1 MHLRLITVCMLLSVV
16 LHAAAKDFYAVL
28 SNGTVTFYYDDNKVS
43 RGGEDIYSTTPRFYD
58 EATKAVM
65 DASMADYAPS
75 FMTTWFYGCSALTSI
90 EGMEYLNTSEV
101 LQMNGLFQGCSSLT
115 SLDLTGFDTSN
126 VTTMNG
132 MFAGC
137 SSLTELDLSSFN
149 TSKVKDMGGIFAEC
163 SNLKTVYVDENKW
176 STAAVAN
183 ENGGNMALFY
193 GCGPLVGGN
202 GTKFSDT
209 NKEDLDYARVDKAGQ
224 PGYLTHKA
232 GPAVATA
239 EPYAVLSND
248 NTVLTFYYD
257 NKKESRGGGLSI
269 GPFNYVTSWNDYKK
283 KITTVVFDNSFADY
297 TELTSTYYWFA
308 FCENLTTVKGIENL
322 KTDNVTDMYA
332 MFWQCKS
339 LNSLDIS
346 GFKTDNVTNFN
357 NTFAGCS
364 SLTVLDVGHFNTE
377 KVTNMHCMFSD
388 CSGLTSL
395 DVSHFKTDNVV
406 YMGGL
411 FGGCSSL
418 TSIDIS
424 KFNTEK
430 VTDMSYMFRNCS
442 GLKKLDVTNLNT
454 EKVTDMYFM
463 FSGCSG
469 LKSLDLSNFNTA
481 NVTNMGFMF
490 SDCTNLETI
499 YVGKE
504 WSTAKVTS
512 DMYNDKRLFSQCS
525 KIVGGAGTV
534 YSADHTDYS
543 YARIDGGAENPGYFT
558 AKNATTTPSADAEP
572 YVVLSDNKV
581 LTFYYDNQRAARGGS
596 DIKARVTYNATYK
609 SYSTA
614 TTASF
619 DASFAKYRPTSTA
632 LWFCECS
639 SLTAIEGMQYLNTD
653 NVTDM
658 HRMFDGCSSLT
669 SLDVSGFNTEK
680 VTSMGWMFADCS
692 NLTSLDVSGFK
703 TDNVTDMR
711 QVFYNCSGLKSLDV
725 NNFNTANVT
734 WMSDMFDG
742 CSGLTS
748 LDLSGF
754 KTDKVTD
761 MRFMF
766 YRCSSLATIYTGN
779 DWTTKSVT
787 EGGEM
792 FSGCPKLVGGA
803 GTTYSADH
811 IGHTYAHIDGG
822 ADNPGYFTDK
832 NATPT
837 PSADAEPY
845 AVLSDNDDE
854 ITIDDRGTIKGKTL
868 TFFYDN
874 QKESRGGMSV
884 VFTDSPRWTGYC
896 YEITKAV
903 FDGSFANCTTL
914 TCTYRWFCFCSNLKT
929 ITGITN
935 LKTDNV
941 TDMRSM
947 FYGCSSLTS
956 LDLSSLNTSSLKKIY
971 GMFQECSGLKSINLT
986 NFITDNVEDMGQL
999 FLNCS
1004 SLESLDLSGF
1014 KTDGVSSMWNMF
1026 YGCSS
1031 LKSLDLSNF
1040 NTKKV
1045 RNMVQMFRD
1054 CSNLTTIFVGSNWST
1069 EAVTQSTRMFEGCT
1083 SLVGG
1088 AGTAFDA
1095 NHTDYTYARVDGGAD
1110 NPGYLTSIDAKG
1122 DVVDF
1127 TNSKGW
1133 TFEGNLSTGEAT
1145 LVSVNKDTE
1154 GETIVP
1160 ETVINGGNAYTVTAL
1175 RKDAFKDCSKIEKIT
1190 IAKSIK
1196 DIECPAFTGCSS
1208 LKAFDVVQESAG
1220 KLSAVDGVLYSA
1232 VGTNDECLIAYPA
1245 AKASEFEIP
1254 ASVKAIASGAFANAK
1269 LTSLT
1274 VNFAEPLDIPA
1285 DVFEGMDFDN
1295 CVLNVPLGTS
1305 SKYREHKVWGQFKNI
1320 SGEKEVTV
1328 DDAVYQLD
1336 EDGTVTFVGV
1346 DKSKAVGDYVVPE
1359 TIKVDN
1365 VEVAVK
1371 EIAPNAFE
1379 NCTGLVSVTIPANIQ
1394 IIGDAAF
1401 KGCTG
1406 LEEIYCLSAVPIDL
1420 SKVFASRTRVML
1432 TRSGEV
1438 ITQFEGIDFE
1448 TCILYVPAGSKK
1460 LYEQAEGWKQFKNIV
1475 EMGETTAITIGK
1487 SGKASYC
1494 GDKSLDFSFSDEVK
1508 AYIATGFDKDE
1519 GTIWLTRVKDV
1530 PAGVPVLIKGDA
1542 NKTYDVPVTDSQNS
1556 YYTNMFVGN
1565 TSGEKIQIQETDGD
1579 MVNYYL
1585 SGDGTFKSVN
1595 KTANIGTNKC
1605 YLQLPGTFE
1614 AAVTGATQTV
1624 KVGSIGKASFAAPV
1638 DLNFTNVSGLKAF
1651 TATGYDKSTKTIWLT
1666 RVMKVQK
1673 GEGVLLKGD
1682 PNSYEIPSATV
1693 QSSYENMFVGNTSGN
1708 EIQVLETSEDGS
1720 LTNYYL
1726 SGKDGSF
1733 VSVNGFAKIGN
1744 NKCYLALP
1752 TSMVA
1757 VSSTRSA
1764 EDDYK
1769 FEEPEVIKL
1778 PINFRSIESDG
1789 DGTTSI
1795 KDITPALSEGEGAW
1809 YTLQG
1814 QRVAKPGKGVYIKNG
1829 KKVVIK

>member
-1 MHLRLITVCMLLSVV
+1 MLLSVV

-28 SNGTVTFYYDDNKVS
+28 SNGTVTFYYDDNKAS
-43 RGGEDIYSTTPRFYD
+43 RGGEDIYSTTPRFYA

-75 FMTTWFYGCSALTSI
+75 FMTTWFYDCSALTSI

-163 SNLKTVYVDENKW
+163 SNLKTIYVDENKW
-176 STAAVAN
+176 STAAVTS

-209 NKEDLDYARVDKAGQ
+209 NKEDLDYACVDKAGQ

-232 GPAVATA
+232 GPASGPASATA
-239 EPYAVLSND
+239 EPYAVLSDN

-257 NKKESRGGGLSI
+257 NQKAARNGMSV
-269 GPFNYVTSWNDYKK
+269 GPFKSEVDPSWYYNRESITS
-283 KITTVVFDNSFADY
+283 VVFDDSFAKC
-297 TELTSTYYWFA
+297 TTLTSTAYWFCI
-308 FCENLTTVKGIENL
+308 FRNLSSISGISNL
-322 KTDNVTDMYA
+322 KTDNVTDMSS
-332 MFWQCKS
+332 MFS
-339 LNSLDIS
+339 H
-346 GFKTDNVTNFN
+346 
-357 NTFAGCS
+357 CS
-364 SLTVLDVGHFNTE
+364 SLTSLDVTGFNTG
-377 KVTNMHCMFSD
+377 KVTSMRSMFIN

-395 DVSHFKTDNVV
+395 DLS
-406 YMGGL
+406 G
-411 FGGCSSL
+411 
-418 TSIDIS
+418 
-424 KFNTEK
+424 FNTEH
-430 VTDMSYMFRNCS
+430 VELMSYMFQSCS
-442 GLKKLDVTNLNT
+442 GLTTIYIGDGW
-454 EKVTDMYFM
+454 
-463 FSGCSG
+463 S
-469 LKSLDLSNFNTA
+469 TA
-481 NVTNMGFMF
+481 NVLYSCDLYMFTN
-490 SDCTNLETI
+490 CTSL
-499 YVGKE
+499 
-504 WSTAKVTS
+504 
-512 DMYNDKRLFSQCS
+512 
-525 KIVGGAGTV
+525 VGGAGTV
-534 YSADHTDYS
+534 YDSKHADRT

-558 AKNATTTPSADAEP
+558 AKNATPTPSADAEP

-596 DIKARVTYNATYK
+596 DIKAKVTYNATYK

-632 LWFCECS
+632 LWFSECS

-711 QVFYNCSGLKSLDV
+711 HVFYNCSGLKSLDV

-766 YRCSSLATIYTGN
+766 YGCSSLATIYTGN

-914 TCTYRWFCFCSNLKT
+914 TSTYRWFCFCSNLKT

-1145 LVSVNKDTE
+1145 LVSVNKETE
-1154 GETIVP
+1154 GEMIVP
-1160 ETVINGGNAYTVTAL
+1160 EAVMNAGNAYTVTAL

-1196 DIECPAFTGCSS
+1196 DLECPAFTGCSS

-1274 VNFAEPLDIPA
+1274 ISFNEPLEVPA

-1295 CVLNVPLGTS
+1295 CVLNVPLGSS

-1371 EIAPNAFE
+1371 EIAPKAFE

-1475 EMGETTAITIGK
+1475 EMGETAAITI
-1487 SGKASYC
+1487 SGAKQVTYMSDKDLDFTGYPDLKAYVATGYDKAS
-1494 GDKSLDFSFSDEVK
+1494 
-1508 AYIATGFDKDE
+1508 
-1519 GTIWLTRVKDV
+1519 GTIWLTRVKEI
-1530 PAGVPVLIKGDA
+1530 PANTGFLLMGAAGNYEIPVKAGGLSA
-1542 NKTYDVPVTDSQNS
+1542 
-1556 YYTNMFVGN
+1556 YYQNMFKG
-1565 TSGEKIQIQETDGD
+1565 TLEGTTIYTTDGD
-1579 MVNYYL
+1579 YTNYYL
-1585 SGDGTFKSVN
+1585 SSGTSGVGFYKVTKEEGVTLGKN
-1595 KTANIGTNKC
+1595 RA
-1605 YLQLPGTFE
+1605 YLPIPTE
-1614 AAVTGATQTV
+1614 IPA
-1624 KVGSIGKASFAAPV
+1624 VGSAGNTETIKVSAAGQVPYYNTESLDFSSLDAQGVKAY
-1638 DLNFTNVSGLKAF
+1638 
-1651 TATGYDKSTKTIWLT
+1651 TATGYDYSSGTIWLT
-1666 RVMKVQK
+1666 RVKQVPAKTGILIMAPE
-1673 GEGVLLKGD
+1673 GEYPV
-1682 PNSYEIPSATV
+1682 PTASVASVYA
-1693 QSSYENMFVGNTSGN
+1693 NMFRGTLEGTTIQTHE
-1708 EIQVLETSEDGS
+1708 EIDGKDYI
-1720 LTNYYL
+1720 NYYL
-1726 SGKDGSF
+1726 SSGASG
-1733 VSVNGFAKIGN
+1733 VGFYRVTKEEGVKIGAN
-1744 NKCYLALP
+1744 RCYLPILNKDA
-1752 TSMVA
+1752 A
-1757 VSSTRSA
+1757 AGTRSTSSDVNQIA
-1764 EDDYK
+1764 
-1769 FEEPEVIKL
+1769 FEESDEVIGIRL
-1778 PINFRSIESDG
+1778 LRGIGGDD

-1795 KDITPALSEGEGAW
+1795 KEVKSGEVKGEKW

-1814 QRVAKPGKGVYIKNG
+1814 QRVAKPGKGLYIRNG
-1829 KKVVIK
+1829 KVVVIK

>member
-1 MHLRLITVCMLLSVV
+1 MKKSRNVWSFRDFCLFLQAVRSETKIIMKKFMHLRLITVCMLLSVV

-43 RGGEDIYSTTPRFYD
+43 RGGEDIYSTTPRFYA

-163 SNLKTVYVDENKW
+163 SNLKTIYVDENKW
-176 STAAVAN
+176 STAAVTS

-209 NKEDLDYARVDKAGQ
+209 NKEDLDYACVDKAGQ

-232 GPAVATA
+232 GPASGPASATA
-239 EPYAVLSND
+239 EPYAVLSDN

-257 NKKESRGGGLSI
+257 NQKAARNGMGV
-269 GPFNYVTSWNDYKK
+269 GPFKSEVDPSWYYNRESITS
-283 KITTVVFDNSFADY
+283 VVFDDSFAKC
-297 TELTSTYYWFA
+297 TTLTSTAYWFCI
-308 FCENLTTVKGIENL
+308 FRNLSSISGISNL
-322 KTDNVTDMYA
+322 KTDNVTDMSS
-332 MFWQCKS
+332 MFS
-339 LNSLDIS
+339 H
-346 GFKTDNVTNFN
+346 
-357 NTFAGCS
+357 CS
-364 SLTVLDVGHFNTE
+364 SLTSLDVTGFNTG
-377 KVTNMHCMFSD
+377 KVTSMRSMFIN

-395 DVSHFKTDNVV
+395 DLS
-406 YMGGL
+406 G
-411 FGGCSSL
+411 
-418 TSIDIS
+418 
-424 KFNTEK
+424 FNTEH
-430 VTDMSYMFRNCS
+430 VELMSYMFQSCS
-442 GLKKLDVTNLNT
+442 GLTTIYIGDGW
-454 EKVTDMYFM
+454 
-463 FSGCSG
+463 S
-469 LKSLDLSNFNTA
+469 TA
-481 NVTNMGFMF
+481 NVLYSCDLYMFTN
-490 SDCTNLETI
+490 CTSL
-499 YVGKE
+499 
-504 WSTAKVTS
+504 
-512 DMYNDKRLFSQCS
+512 
-525 KIVGGAGTV
+525 VGGAGTV
-534 YSADHTDYS
+534 YDSKHADRT
-543 YARIDGGAENPGYFT
+543 YARIDGGTENPGYFT
-558 AKNATTTPSADAEP
+558 AKNATPTPSADAEP

-596 DIKARVTYNATYK
+596 DIKAKVTYNATYK

-632 LWFCECS
+632 LWFSECS

-658 HRMFDGCSSLT
+658 LRMFDGCSSLT

-711 QVFYNCSGLKSLDV
+711 HVFYNCSGLKSLDV

-766 YRCSSLATIYTGN
+766 YGCSSLATIYTGN

-845 AVLSDNDDE
+845 VVLSQ
-854 ITIDDRGTIKGKTL
+854 
-868 TFFYDN
+868 DN
-874 QKESRGGMSV
+874 QTVTFYYDDQKTARGGIEINNKFIAVGSS
-884 VFTDSPRWTGYC
+884 SPYGSA
-896 YEITKAV
+896 TKAV
-903 FDGSFANCTTL
+903 FDASFANYMPVSTAYWFMRCGSL
-914 TCTYRWFCFCSNLKT
+914 TSIEGIENLNTANVTNMRWMFSFCSDLTSLDVSGFNTANVTDMGAMFYNCSHLT
-929 ITGITN
+929 SLDVSGF
-935 LKTDNV
+935 KTDNV
-941 TDMRSM
+941 TIMGEM
-947 FYGCSSLTS
+947 FGGCSGLTS
-956 LDLSSLNTSSLKKIY
+956 LDVSGFNTSNVISMTR
-971 GMFQECSGLKSINLT
+971 MFQECYGLKTIY
-986 NFITDNVEDMGQL
+986 VG
-999 FLNCS
+999 
-1004 SLESLDLSGF
+1004 
-1014 KTDGVSSMWNMF
+1014 DGWSTAKVAYGDNMF
-1026 YGCSS
+1026 SDCKS
-1031 LKSLDLSNF
+1031 LK
-1040 NTKKV
+1040 
-1045 RNMVQMFRD
+1045 
-1054 CSNLTTIFVGSNWST
+1054 
-1069 EAVTQSTRMFEGCT
+1069 
-1083 SLVGG
+1083 GG
-1088 AGTAFDA
+1088 AGTAYNA
-1095 NHTDYTYARVDGGAD
+1095 EQTDYTYARIDGGTD

-1196 DIECPAFTGCSS
+1196 DLECPAFTGCSS

-1269 LTSLT
+1269 LASLT
-1274 VNFAEPLDIPA
+1274 VSFSEPLEIPA
-1285 DVFEGMDFDN
+1285 DIFEGMDFDN

-1336 EDGTVTFVGV
+1336 EEGTVTFVGV
-1346 DKSKAVGDYVVPE
+1346 DKSKAVGDFVIPGS
-1359 TIKVDN
+1359 IKVDN
-1365 VEVAVK
+1365 VEVPIK

-1394 IIGDAAF
+1394 VIGDAAF

-1475 EMGETTAITIGK
+1475 EMGETAAITI
-1487 SGKASYC
+1487 SGAKQVTYMS
-1494 GDKSLDFSFSDEVK
+1494 DKDLDFTAYPDLK
-1508 AYIATGFDKDE
+1508 AYVATGYDKNS
-1519 GTIWLTRVKDV
+1519 GTIWLTRVKEV
-1530 PAGVPVLIKGDA
+1530 PAMTGFLLMGAAGNYEIPVKAGGLSA
-1542 NKTYDVPVTDSQNS
+1542 
-1556 YYTNMFVGN
+1556 YYQNMFKG
-1565 TSGEKIQIQETDGD
+1565 TLEGTTIYTTDGD
-1579 MVNYYL
+1579 KTNYYL
-1585 SGDGTFKSVN
+1585 SDGESGVGFYKVQGSVTLKPN
-1595 KTANIGTNKC
+1595 RAYLSVPTEIPAVGTAGSTETIKVSSAGQVPYYNSQSLDFSSLDAQG
-1605 YLQLPGTFE
+1605 
-1614 AAVTGATQTV
+1614 V
-1624 KVGSIGKASFAAPV
+1624 KAY
-1638 DLNFTNVSGLKAF
+1638 
-1651 TATGYDKSTKTIWLT
+1651 TATGYDYTSGTIWLT
-1666 RVMKVQK
+1666 RVKQVPAKTGILIMAPE
-1673 GEGVLLKGD
+1673 GEYPV
-1682 PNSYEIPSATV
+1682 PTASI
-1693 QSSYENMFVGNTSGN
+1693 SSVYANMFRGTLEGTTIQTHE
-1708 EIQVLETSEDGS
+1708 EIDGKDYI
-1720 LTNYYL
+1720 NYYL
-1726 SGKDGSF
+1726 SSGASG
-1733 VSVNGFAKIGN
+1733 VGFYRVTKEEGVTIGAN
-1744 NKCYLALP
+1744 RCYLPILNKDA
-1752 TSMVA
+1752 A
-1757 VSSTRSA
+1757 AGTRSTSSDVNQIA
-1764 EDDYK
+1764 I
-1769 FEEPEVIKL
+1769 EESDEVIGIPL
-1778 PINFRSIESDG
+1778 FRGIGG
-1789 DGTTSI
+1789 DENGTTSI
-1795 KDITPALSEGEGAW
+1795 KEVKSGEVKGEKW

-1814 QRVAKPGKGVYIKNG
+1814 QRVAKPGKGLYIRNG
-1829 KKVVIK
+1829 KKVIRSLSDSPMP